1 MKPWSK
7 LFDAIRVK
15 PREEDIE
22 PEHFCEWEGC
32 KKPAPHRAP
41 QSPQNLS
48 AYRWFCF
55 DHVRAYNRDWD
66 YFRGMSDA
74 DIAAYQRDAITG
86 HRPTWRM
93 GEKSAGP
100 DPRKKRLWR
109 DDFRLFPDE
118 EADLA
123 RAEASARERDHLNR
137 NLPPA
142 IRKALGTLGLEEG
155 ASLHDIKTRYKEL
168 VKLHHPDA
176 NGGDRSEEARLR
188 EVITAYQQLRKSGL
202 MRSSR

>member
-22 PEHFCEWEGC
+22 PEHFCEWAGC

-41 QSPQNLS
+41 QSPQNLN
-48 AYRWFCF
+48 AYRWFCL

-74 DIAAYQRDAITG
+74 DIAAYQRDALTG
-86 HRPTWRM
+86 HRPTWKM
-93 GEKSAGP
+93 GEKSAT

-123 RAEASARERDHLNR
+123 RAEARARERDHLNR

-142 IRKALGTLGLEEG
+142 LRKALGTLGLEEG
-155 ASLHDIKTRYKEL
+155 ASLNDIKTRYKEL